1 MRPIQKNPEPTELE
15 EWRARYNADINF
27 GYELMRQDDAVC
39 DAVERS
45 LLEEQGKV
53 DAYTEQRI
61 SRDDSHIEHL
71 RPQAYC
77 TDSEEVNYQNLVLC
91 YPGPDQAF
99 DHPSHYR
106 HSPSTDEPEICKGRN
121 GEYGAR
127 EKDNWPPPSE
137 EHLFVSPL
145 NDSCDERF
153 TFTRRGCMYPDSDSD
168 EAARRTIVELN
179 LNHKTLKRY
188 RKSAMEAV
196 DDLGYRDAKRRLRK
210 LQDENQG
217 ERTPFGAA
225 IEYALRKHIR
235 RLEAIRQN

>member
-15 EWRARYNADINF
+15 QWRAQYNTDINF
-27 GYELMRQDDAVC
+27 GYDLMRRDDAVC

-53 DAYTEQRI
+53 GAYTEQRI

-71 RPQAYC
+71 KPQTYC
-77 TDSEEVNYQNLVLC
+77 DSPEEVRYRNLVLC
-91 YPGPDQAF
+91 YPGPNQPF
-99 DHPSHYR
+99 DHPSTHR
-106 HSPSTDEPEICKGRN
+106 SPAGANESEICEGRD

-127 EKDNWPPPSE
+127 EKDDWPSPSE

-145 NDSCDERF
+145 DDSFKQRF
-153 TFTRRGCMYPDSDSD
+153 TFTGRGCMYPDSDSD
-168 EAARRTIVELN
+168 VAAQRTIEELN

-188 RKSAMEAV
+188 RKEEMDAV
-196 DDLGYRDAKRRLRK
+196 DELGYREAKRRLEK
-210 LQDENQG
+210 LQDEDQG

-225 IEYALRKHIR
+225 IEYALKKHIQ
-235 RLEAIRQN
+235 RLEYISQS